1 MCGMIVFL
9 LTVSCKRQVVITK
22 EFPSISE
29 LRANI
34 LKVNEVFKFGKIYKL
49 KDYVVISDRAENVE
63 SFFYVYRYPNFE
75 FLYSFGKK
83 GNGPST
89 YLMPTPFNRT
99 PDNYFS
105 FRDHGKDIF
114 ATYLLTDTAA
124 VLSCEGDMKPTEQYA
139 FADEINQM
147 ADSLFIRKE
156 LWNIYTNEI
165 MDTIPNIFDLEK
177 TMGSDYHPNYDEF
190 IMSSR
195 NERFVQ
201 CYLFIDAIDIGSIR
215 NNRIHMDKHIGMESP
230 PEFHLTNKMGGRYG
244 VAFLSNKMYYEGVSC
259 GDKYVYAL
267 YANVAMG
274 HFVVQPS
281 DRSSL
286 VEVYSWDGEPV
297 ALFKLNKSL
306 QDFFVDEER
315 KVMYGINGEACD
327 DCIYEYQFEK

>member
-1 MCGMIVFL
+1 MKRYYMCGMIVFL

-83 GNGPST
+83 GNWPST

-147 ADSLFIRKE
+147 ADSLFLLKRHGLRFIRK
-156 LWNIYTNEI
+156 
-165 MDTIPNIFDLEK
+165 
-177 TMGSDYHPNYDEF
+177 
-190 IMSSR
+190 
-195 NERFVQ
+195 
-201 CYLFIDAIDIGSIR
+201 
-215 NNRIHMDKHIGMESP
+215 
-230 PEFHLTNKMGGRYG
+230 
-244 VAFLSNKMYYEGVSC
+244 
-259 GDKYVYAL
+259 
-267 YANVAMG
+267 
-274 HFVVQPS
+274 
-281 DRSSL
+281 
-286 VEVYSWDGEPV
+286 
-297 ALFKLNKSL
+297 
-306 QDFFVDEER
+306 
-315 KVMYGINGEACD
+315 
-327 DCIYEYQFEK
+327 